1 MNRKVF
7 FAALVLLAGLVT
19 DAWAFEFTVANA
31 DGFPIKYTQKSDGTM
46 RASKA
51 SSTTYSGTLVIP
63 ATVTYNGTTYTVT
76 ATDVF
81 SNCGMSSVVIPS
93 TVTYIGLFSNCANLA
108 SVSLSSSVT
117 QIGNNAFKNCVNL
130 TSITI
135 PASVTSIGSN
145 AFEGCSGLTSIIV
158 PDPVTTLGTAAFLN
172 CTGLTTAV
180 IGNSVGTMPQN
191 CFKGCTSLTS
201 VSLGSGVTSI
211 AGSAFQ
217 GCSSLTDIAIPEG
230 VTTIGWSAFYNCSSL
245 ATVTLPE
252 SLTSMGGA
260 VFCNC
265 SSLTTITI
273 PDNANISGDQVFYG
287 CTSLTTAVLG
297 SGVSAIYTSTF
308 DGCSSLT
315 SITIPASVTT
325 ISSSAFAGCTS
336 LATVNYLGTP
346 MQWLNINIANNNY
359 GISNPV
365 EQSHSI
371 SFNGELATHLEIPEG
386 MTSIGANFRYVAS
399 LTHVVI
405 PNSVTSIAAYA
416 FDGCRLDSLTIGSGV
431 TSIGSYAFRSDTLS
445 YLNYNCTANI
455 LGAFVKTRLAT
466 VIIGDNVTTLPN
478 SAFSGCSSLTSVV
491 LPSGLTDIPSSAF
504 NNCSSLSSITI
515 PAGVASI
522 GSSAFYNCSLLSS
535 ITIPASV
542 TSIGSSAFYGCTGLT
557 DVIFMGTPAQWLNM
571 TINSNPVQYSQRLT
585 FSNGELLTRLEIP
598 EGATTVNA
606 NCRGISSLVS
616 LVIPNSVTSIA
627 AYAFDGC
634 RLDSLTIGS
643 GVTSIGSYAFRG
655 DTLSYLN
662 YNCSANIL
670 GAFVKTRLATVVI
683 GDQITA
689 IPNSAFYNCSSLT
702 SVTIPGNVTSIG
714 SSAFSGCSS
723 LSSVNIPEGVTSIG
737 SSMFKNCSA
746 LDSITIPAS
755 VTSISYYAFDGCT
768 SLTMVNY
775 TGSPEQWMGISF
787 GSNPSNPIQYSHNLY
802 FNGEPLTRLEFADT
816 TTTINAN
823 FRYDTMLSHVV
834 IPNSVTSIVPQAFE
848 HCGLDSLT
856 VGSGLTTI
864 GYDAFRYD
872 TISYLY
878 YNNTTAN
885 VTGAIVKSGL
895 TTVEIGDQ
903 VTAIPN
909 NAFKN
914 CTNLET
920 LILHDGLVTIGGD
933 AFRFCSSLV
942 SLTLPASVDSIGGC
956 AFEGCNSISSLVI
969 PSGVDYIGLGA
980 FNNWTALT
988 SVVFNA
994 ENCNVPY
1001 IGRIFGGCDSITSFI
1016 FGDSVRVIP
1025 AAICQYMTGLTSVTI
1040 PGTVDSIGQ
1049 GAFEGCDSLAE
1060 THWGGTAEGWMAIK
1074 IISSPIEYSRNLYL
1088 GDSLL
1093 TSVVIPSTV
1102 DTVNN
1107 NFRYDTTLHSI
1118 VFENGVTCI
1127 AENAFRDC
1135 GHISTVRIPN
1145 SVASI
1150 GRLAFGGDNIDSVF
1164 IGSGVTSMGSY
1175 VFGTV
1180 KYFNYNSNASLIWKQ
1195 QHYDGLMNPT
1205 YVSSHSQV
1213 ASDSL
1218 TTVVIGDSVTT
1229 IGTIP
1234 FRYCPSLTSVSI
1246 GSGVDSIMSYAFA
1259 GCGITSLVVP
1269 NNVSYIGPYAFTG
1282 CKDLASITLPDSL
1295 TEISKYLFAN
1305 DSSLTSIIIPDAVTS
1320 IGTRAFEYCKRLESV
1335 NIPEG
1340 VSVIEDQTFNGCSSL
1355 RSITIPDSVYYIGV
1369 AAFSGCTSLDTLIVG
1384 SGLYDMGYGSFSG
1397 HDLSMGVFSGAH
1409 ISHLDYNCGWYY
1421 DLPAKLSRDSLRT
1434 VVIGDDVTTIYDS
1447 AFVDSPVL
1455 SSVTMPANLWS
1466 IYTDAF
1472 AGCTALDSI
1481 VFPGTTPPY
1490 NVQCRATDAGNVVPF
1505 CYLNLIRIPC
1515 GTYSSYYNALHG
1527 NSTGYVV
1534 YDALNDQYL
1543 GWDTVLAR
1551 ILQES
1556 QIDLAFHA
1564 LTADTSRGTAVV
1576 SYHGNWVSSEDYP
1589 RSADCA
1595 DSSVVAKAEANYG
1608 YHFDHWSNG
1617 STANPMTLHLAGDS
1631 SVTAFFA
1638 PNQYTVSLQSSNNSY
1653 GTISGD
1659 GSYTYL
1665 DTALIEATANT
1676 HYHFLRWNDGN
1687 TDNPRQIIVNGNISL
1702 TAQFVPD
1709 THHVSVVANNAA
1721 YGTTTGTNDYAY
1733 GATVSVRANAAGGYY
1748 FVRWA
1753 DGSTANPATFVCHGD
1768 TTMTAIFTP
1777 VVTPEL
1783 CMVSVQ
1789 DDRNVL
1795 LWDTEE
1801 LPIVS
1806 YTVYR
1811 EGTTSGQYEA
1821 VATIPYAEA
1830 GRWTD
1835 TASRPINR
1843 SYRYRLS
1850 ATDTCGNESAKSG
1863 VHKTMHLTISQGVS
1877 GTWNLVWTAY
1887 EGADYSTYVIY
1898 RGTSAADIQQID
1910 IMPSAGNTTYSDPDA
1925 PAGEVYYQVGV
1936 MMATPC
1942 GNGTKAT
1949 TVSRSNIASSNN
1961 PGGGTE
1967 GIADLDADGI
1977 SIYSVDGRIVV
1988 DGADGMAIHIYD
2000 MTGRGVQNRNLPSG
2014 VYMAKV
2020 GNYPARK
2027 VVVVR

>member
-1 MNRKVF
+1 MNRKMLFV
-7 FAALVLLAGLVT
+7 ALVLLIGLT
-19 DAWAFEFTVANA
+19 PQAWAFEFTVANA
-31 DGFPIKYTQKSDGTM
+31 DGVVLGYYTNTNIAGNTVNVW
-46 RASKA
+46 KA
-51 SSTTYSGTLVIP
+51 SG
-63 ATVTYNGTTYTVT
+63 VTYTGEL
-76 ATDVF
+76 
-81 SNCGMSSVVIPS
+81 VIPS
-93 TVTYIGLFSNCANLA
+93 TVTYNGATYQVVGIAGSAFYGCNGITSVIISDGLTEIG
-108 SVSLSSSVT
+108 
-117 QIGNNAFKNCVNL
+117 GNAFCGC
-130 TSITI
+130 TSLADITI
-135 PASVTSIGSN
+135 PASVTSIGS
-145 AFEGCSGLTSIIV
+145 T
-158 PDPVTTLGTAAFLN
+158 
-172 CTGLTTAV
+172 
-180 IGNSVGTMPQN
+180 
-191 CFKGCTSLTS
+191 
-201 VSLGSGVTSI
+201 
-211 AGSAFQ
+211 
-217 GCSSLTDIAIPEG
+217 
-230 VTTIGWSAFYNCSSL
+230 AFYNCSSL
-245 ATVTLPE
+245 SSVNIPDGI
-252 SLTSMGGA
+252 TSIA
-260 VFCNC
+260 SSTFYNC
-265 SSLTTITI
+265 SSLDTI
-273 PDNANISGDQVFYG
+273 V
-287 CTSLTTAVLG
+287 
-297 SGVSAIYTSTF
+297 
-308 DGCSSLT
+308 
-315 SITIPASVTT
+315 IPA
-325 ISSSAFAGCTS
+325 
-336 LATVNYLGTP
+336 
-346 MQWLNINIANNNY
+346 
-359 GISNPV
+359 
-365 EQSHSI
+365 
-371 SFNGELATHLEIPEG
+371 
-386 MTSIGANFRYVAS
+386 
-399 LTHVVI
+399 
-405 PNSVTSIAAYA
+405 
-416 FDGCRLDSLTIGSGV
+416 GV
-431 TSIGSYAFRSDTLS
+431 TSIG
-445 YLNYNCTANI
+445 I
-455 LGAFVKTRLAT
+455 
-466 VIIGDNVTTLPN
+466 
-478 SAFSGCSSLTSVV
+478 
-491 LPSGLTDIPSSAF
+491 
-504 NNCSSLSSITI
+504 
-515 PAGVASI
+515 
-522 GSSAFYNCSLLSS
+522 
-535 ITIPASV
+535 
-542 TSIGSSAFYGCTGLT
+542 SAFYGCTGLT
-557 DVIFMGTPAQWLNM
+557 EVIFMGTPAQWLNM
-571 TINSNPVQYSQRLT
+571 TINSNPVQYSQSLT
-585 FSNGELLTRLEIP
+585 FGSGGLLTRLEVP
-598 EGATTVNA
+598 EGTTTVNA
-606 NCRGISSLVS
+606 NCRYISSLVS
-616 LVIPNSVTSIA
+616 VVIPNSVTSIA
-627 AYAFDGC
+627 SYAFDGC
-634 RLDSLTIGS
+634 RLDSLTVGS

-689 IPNSAFYNCSSLT
+689 IP
-702 SVTIPGNVTSIG
+702 
-714 SSAFSGCSS
+714 SSAFSGCSLLTSITIPEGVTSIGYSTFSGCSS
-723 LSSVNIPEGVTSIG
+723 LASINIPNGVTSIGYGTFSGCSSLTSVNIPEGVTGIG
-737 SSMFKNCSA
+737 GNAFKNCTA
-746 LDSITIPAS
+746 LDTITIPAS
-755 VTSISYYAFDGCT
+755 VTTIEYYAFDNCT
-768 SLTMVNY
+768 SLNMVNY
-775 TGSPEQWMGISF
+775 TGTPEQWMNIAF
-787 GSNPSNPIQYSHNLY
+787 GSYHSNPIDYSRNL
-802 FNGEPLTRLEFADT
+802 FLNGEPLTHLEFADT

-834 IPNSVTSIVPQAFE
+834 IGNNVTTIAQSAFDD
-848 HCGLDSLT
+848 CRLDSLT

-864 GYDAFRYD
+864 GSAAFRYD

-903 VTAIPN
+903 MTAIPN

-1060 THWGGTAEGWMAIK
+1060 THYIGTLEGWMGIK
-1074 IISSPIEYSRNLYL
+1074 MLSSPVEYSRNLFL

-1093 TSVVIPSTV
+1093 TDLVIPGTM
-1102 DTVNN
+1102 DTVNCN
-1107 NFRYDTTLHSI
+1107 LKGDTALHSI
-1118 VFENGVTCI
+1118 TIGNGVTCI
-1127 AENAFRDC
+1127 AADAFREC
-1135 GHISTVRIPN
+1135 GHFSSVRIPN
-1145 SVASI
+1145 SVTTI

-1175 VFGTV
+1175 VFGTI

-1340 VSVIEDQTFNGCSSL
+1340 VTVIEDQTFNGCSSL

-1447 AFVDSPVL
+1447 AFADSPVL
-1455 SSVTMPANLWS
+1455 TSVTMSTNIGS
-1466 IYTDAF
+1466 IGEDAF

-1481 VFPGTTPPY
+1481 TFPSSTPPY
-1490 NVQCRATDAGNVVPF
+1490 FVDSRSMGTSHVVPF
-1505 CYLNLIRIPC
+1505 SYLNLIRIPC
-1515 GTYSSYYNALHG
+1515 GSYSAYYNSLHG
-1527 NSTGYVV
+1527 NSPGYVV
-1534 YDALNDQYL
+1534 YDHLTDQYL
-1543 GWDTVLAR
+1543 AWDTVLAR

-1556 QIDLAFHA
+1556 QVDLTFQA

-1576 SYHGNWVSSEDYP
+1576 WYHDMWVSSSDHP

-1617 STANPMTLHLAGDS
+1617 STANPVTLHLAGDS
-1631 SVTAFFA
+1631 SVTVFFA

-1653 GTISGD
+1653 GTVSGGGTFD
-1659 GSYTYL
+1659 YL
-1665 DTALIEATANT
+1665 AVDTVSATANT

-1733 GATVSVRANAAGGYY
+1733 GATVQVRATPAGGYY

-1753 DGSTANPATFVCHGD
+1753 DGSTANPTTFICHGD
-1768 TTMTAIFTP
+1768 TTVMAIFSP

-1783 CMVSVQ
+1783 CMVSVEEE
-1789 DDRNVL
+1789 RNVL

-1863 VHKTMHLTISQGVS
+1863 VHKTMHLTISQGVA

-1887 EGADYSTYVIY
+1887 DGADYSTYVIY

-1936 MMATPC
+1936 MMANPC
-1942 GNGTKAT
+1942 GASTKAAT
-1949 TVSRSNIASSNN
+1949 ISRSNIASSNN
-1961 PGGGTE
+1961 PGTPE
-1967 GIADLDADGI
+1967 GIGDI
-1977 SIYSVDGRIVV
+1977 EVSNIHVYSVDGCIVV
-1988 DGADGMAIHIYD
+1988 EGAEGEAVRVFDIVGRQVENRSLP
-2000 MTGRGVQNRNLPSG
+2000 RGVYL
-2014 VYMAKV
+2014 VKV
-2020 GNYPARK
+2020 GNRPALK
-2027 VVVVR
+2027 TVVTK